1 MIHGCQAK
9 QSFGFVAEIVAST
22 QASVRVGCA
31 SIVDGAGQQCL
42 KEQSFI
48 NHTTVVGCFDTM
60 RRGDQ
65 IWRDDIPR
73 KSNAI

>member
-9 QSFGFVAEIVAST
+9 QSCAFVAEIVASA
-22 QASVRVGCA
+22 QASFRVGCA

-48 NHTTVVGCFDTM
+48 NEDSVSRRLDTM
-60 RRGDQ
+60 RGRDQ
-65 IWRDDIPR
+65 IGSDDTSCEINV
-73 KSNAI
+73 K